1 MSATNQYL
9 AQIQNAAVRY
19 SDSLARLAFTYVKSV
34 DDAED
39 IVQDVFLAYLRT
51 APAFDGPEHEKAWL
65 IRTTINRAKDVLKS
79 AWMKKRSD
87 LPDGNLD
94 DAIADGWP
102 PRAESLSYMP
112 LEETNVLDAVLA
124 LEEKYRTPLH
134 LHYYGGYTIAEIA
147 AFLDEKP
154 ATIGTRLARGRELL
168 KKSLE
173 E

>member
-1 MSATNQYL
+1 MSATNPNL
-9 AQIQNAAVRY
+9 VQIQNAAVTY

-34 DDAED
+34 EEAED
-39 IVQDVFLAYLRT
+39 IVQDVFLSYLRT
-51 APAFDGPEHEKAWL
+51 QPSFETPDHEKAWL
-65 IRTTINRAKDVLKS
+65 IRSTINRAKDVLKS
-79 AWMKKRSD
+79 AWMKKRAD
-87 LPDGNLD
+87 LPDGNID

-112 LEETNVLDAVLA
+112 LDETNVLDAVLA
-124 LEEKYRTPLH
+124 LDEKYRTPLH

-147 AFLDEKP
+147 GFLGEKP
-154 ATIGTRLARGRELL
+154 ATIGTRLMRGRELL

>member
-1 MSATNQYL
+1 MSAKNPTVE
-9 AQIQNAAVRY
+9 QIQNAAVTY
-19 SDSLARLAFTYVKSV
+19 SGSLARLAFTYLKSV

-39 IVQDVFLAYLRT
+39 VVQDVFLSYLRT
-51 APAFDGPEHEKAWL
+51 KPVFENEEHERAWL

-79 AWMKKRSD
+79 AWMKKRAD
-87 LPDGNLD
+87 FPDGDLD

-102 PRAESLSYMP
+102 PRAESLSYLPMD
-112 LEETNVLDAVLA
+112 ETRVLDAVLA

-147 AFLDEKP
+147 SFLGEKP
-154 ATIGTRLARGRELL
+154 ATVGTRLARGRELL

>member
-1 MSATNQYL
+1 MSAETL
-9 AQIQNAAVRY
+9 TLEQIQNAAVAY

-34 DDAED
+34 EEAED
-39 IVQDVFLAYLRT
+39 VVQDVFLSYLKT
-51 APAFDGPEHEKAWL
+51 KPAFESGDHERAWL
-65 IRTTINRAKDVLKS
+65 IRATINRAKDVLRS
-79 AWMKKRSD
+79 AWVKKRSD
-87 LPDGNLD
+87 LPEGDLD

-112 LEETNVLDAVLA
+112 SDETNVLDAVLA
-124 LEEKYRTPLH
+124 LDEKYRTPLH

-147 AFLDEKP
+147 ELLGEKP

>member
-1 MSATNQYL
+1 MTLQ
-9 AQIQNAAVRY
+9 QIQNAAVAY

-39 IVQDVFLAYLRT
+39 IVQDVFLSYLKT
-51 APAFDGPEHEKAWL
+51 APVFESSDHERAWL
-65 IRTTINRAKDVLKS
+65 IRATINRAKDVLKS

-87 LPDGNLD
+87 LPEGDLD

-112 LEETNVLDAVLA
+112 AEESRVLDAVLA
-124 LEEKYRTPLH
+124 LDEKYRTPLH

-147 AFLDEKP
+147 ELIGEKP
-154 ATIGTRLARGRELL
+154 ATVGTRLARGRELL
-168 KKSLE
+168 KKALE